1 MLDQKIILEYAIK
14 GIDAQIDELEKSIS
28 KGRKLIKEDE
38 SKLYDLQPIINIK
51 KDEIEKLLKHQ
62 GELKWQ
68 LAELEEK

>member
-1 MLDQKIILEYAIK
+1 MLEQKTILEYAIK